1 MNTFIFFFSITGR
14 KCHTPKN
21 LKIAHVHV
29 QENTSKKYLGKS
41 IRDFFYL
48 FPVNCCLKFSF

>member
-21 LKIAHVHV
+21 LKIARVHV
-29 QENTSKKYLGKS
+29 QENTSQEIPG
-41 IRDFFYL
+41 
-48 FPVNCCLKFSF
+48 

>member
-41 IRDFFYL
+41 IRDFFFTYFL
-48 FPVNCCLKFSF
+48 LTVV